1 MAILNLQDL
10 NTVTQTKATQDS
22 ITPDDLI
29 INPNAPPAPVIS
41 NISKEFFR
49 EFAIHFKIFLES
61 SFFINAIEIIRPI
74 SSAISG
80 LPIKLIKFVSSFSV
94 ILNEGYFNNVETDIK
109 TIGIMIGRKE
119 EICFSLLSL

>member
-1 MAILNLQDL
+1 MWETVIAPEPIDVIKSTFSISLIIPNWSIRGAAKAHVVIIATVDEPWTVLIEAAIRKTDNKPYIPLKF
-10 NTVTQTKATQDS
+10 TIPKDS

-61 SFFINAIEIIRPI
+61 SFFINAI
-74 SSAISG
+74 
-80 LPIKLIKFVSSFSV
+80 
-94 ILNEGYFNNVETDIK
+94 
-109 TIGIMIGRKE
+109 
-119 EICFSLLSL
+119 